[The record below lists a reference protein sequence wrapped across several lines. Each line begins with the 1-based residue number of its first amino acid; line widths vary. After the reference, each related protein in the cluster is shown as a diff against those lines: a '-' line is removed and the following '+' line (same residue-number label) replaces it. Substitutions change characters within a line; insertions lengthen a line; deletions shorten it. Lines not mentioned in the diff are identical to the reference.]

1 MTSARVG
8 LGPLGRRLLIAFVV
22 VAMSSVVVLTVAA
35 LIGSSRS
42 LTASEDAQRSAAA
55 QAVAVAAGQA
65 YTAAGGWSGADLK
78 RAEAIAEGAGARL
91 SVRDAS
97 GTVVAAAGETTMG
110 MNQGGRG
117 GGPAAAAEG
126 TQGGAMGSAG
136 GKGAITEEVVVNGTD
151 VGSVRL
157 GFGSPP
163 DSGAQQIAWTWIIVA
178 AVAALL
184 VAVVVAWF
192 VTRRISAPLVRLSGV
207 ARQFA
212 AGDRE
217 VRAADSDAAAPGE
230 LGELARSFDAT
241 ADAVARSER
250 IRQSMAADIAHELR
264 TPLAALQAGLE
275 ELEDGL
281 VPPEHHRLASLHA
294 QSVRLGRI
302 VEDLSELSA
311 AETVGLSLHQ
321 ELVDIGRLASDAVS
335 SAAPALDAAGLEV
348 TTAIES
354 GVVIEGDADR
364 LHQAFG
370 NLLSNCA
377 RFCRPG
383 DRVAVS
389 VQAEGSMA
397 EVVVADTGPGISD
410 SELPHVFERLWRGTA
425 DSGTAGLGIGLAIV
439 REVVDA
445 HGGTVDVASDGS
457 SWTRFSLRLPRVPS
471 DA

>member
-1 MTSARVG
+1 MG
-8 LGPLGRRLLIAFVV
+8 
-22 VAMSSVVVLTVAA
+22 
-35 LIGSSRS
+35 
-42 LTASEDAQRSAAA
+42 
-55 QAVAVAAGQA
+55 
-65 YTAAGGWSGADLK
+65 
-78 RAEAIAEGAGARL
+78 GAGA
-91 SVRDAS
+91 
-97 GTVVAAAGETTMG
+97 
-110 MNQGGRG
+110 
-117 GGPAAAAEG
+117 
-126 TQGGAMGSAG
+126 
-136 GKGAITEEVVVNGTD
+136 KGAVTERVIANGTD

-184 VAVVVAWF
+184 VALVVAWF
-192 VTRRISAPLVRLSGV
+192 VTRRISAPLVRLSAV

-212 AGDRE
+212 AGDRA

-250 IRQSMAADIAHELR
+250 IRRSMAADIAHELR

-311 AETVGLSLHQ
+311 AETVGLSLHRD
-321 ELVDIGRLASDAVS
+321 LVDIGRLASDAVS
-335 SAAPALDAAGLEV
+335 SATPALDAAGLEV
-348 TTAIES
+348 TTAIVP

-370 NLLSNCA
+370 NLLANCA

-389 VQAEGSMA
+389 VQVAGPMA
-397 EVVVADTGPGISD
+397 EVVVADTGPGIPD

-425 DSGTAGLGIGLAIV
+425 DSGSAGLGIGLAIV

-457 SWTRFSLRLPRVPS
+457 SGTTFSLRLPMVTS